1 MLDRA
6 QGEEL
11 HARGSIIQEGITS
24 VLSEAKADG
33 TAIPENAAQHLHK
46 SVIRAF
52 FFFLCVCVCSSPQ
65 PTLTSDV
72 HNMLRSII
80 DPDIEV
86 AKVATTLEWVIPTPP
101 PLHGFAE
108 PPILV
113 LAPDQTAREQR
124 GH

>member
-6 QGEEL
+6 QGEEIN
-11 HARGSIIQEGITS
+11 ARGPIIQEGIAD
-24 VLSEAKADG
+24 VLREAEKDG
-33 TAIPENAAQHLHK
+33 TAIPETAAQHLEK
-46 SVIRAF
+46 PVSFLQCSFCAF
-52 FFFLCVCVCSSPQ
+52 LYDSDFLHGNAVV
-65 PTLTSDV
+65 V
-72 HNMLRSII
+72 FSII

>member
-1 MLDRA
+1 MCCAKLRRMGL
-6 QGEEL
+6 QSQKL
-11 HARGSIIQEGITS
+11 LLSICRSPS
-24 VLSEAKADG
+24 VFTVL
-33 TAIPENAAQHLHK
+33 
-46 SVIRAF
+46 F
-52 FFFLCVCVCSSPQ
+52 VCV
-65 PTLTSDV
+65 LYDSDFLHGNAV
-72 HNMLRSII
+72 VVFSII

>member
-1 MLDRA
+1 MVLDRA
-6 QGEEL
+6 QGEEIN
-11 HARGSIIQEGITS
+11 ARGPIIQEGIAD
-24 VLSEAKADG
+24 VLREAEKDG
-33 TAIPENAAQHLHK
+33 TAIPETAAQHLQK
-46 SVIRAF
+46 PVSFYSAL
-52 FFFLCVCVCSSPQ
+52 LCV
-65 PTLTSDV
+65 LYDSDFLHGNAV
-72 HNMLRSII
+72 VVFSII